1 MVSLQSHDVASSGTS
16 WINTTSALPVCG
28 QPVEFMLAE
37 RECPIVGV
45 YSEDGFRSRWT
56 RYAPQLVCRWRGAI
70 THEQPS
76 GDIFVSAI
84 SPS

>member
-1 MVSLQSHDVASSGTS
+1 MASLHPHDVASSDTH
-16 WINTTSALPVCG
+16 WISTDSALPVRG

-56 RYAPQLVCRWRGAI
+56 RYAPQLVRRWRGA
-70 THEQPS
+70 TEQTLAVAGVEAAGPQH
-76 GDIFVSAI
+76 
-84 SPS
+84 